1 MTDST
6 RTELEDLV
14 EHLERYRA
22 VTLQVFD
29 LVDDDDLDWRPADDR
44 YSLGQQLLHIA
55 QAEDRFAHGLFADD
69 WSFERVRFPET
80 LPPIEEMRAFFAEVR
95 GRTLAWIGA
104 VEPEALGRVV
114 EIPDAP
120 VEHTLR
126 SWLWFIL
133 EHELHHR
140 GQIWGYLREMGVT
153 PPFYA
158 LPLPPGARPD
168 HAAREELG
176 GF

>member
-1 MTDST
+1 M

-14 EHLERYRA
+14 EHLQRYRSI
-22 VTLQVFD
+22 TLQVFD
-29 LVDDDDLDWRPADDR
+29 LIDDDVLQWRPEADQ

-55 QAEDRFAHGLFADD
+55 QAEDRFIHGLFEGD
-69 WSFERVRFPET
+69 WSLERVRFPKE
-80 LPPIEEMRAFFAEVR
+80 LPNIKEMRAFFEMVR
-95 GRTLAWIGA
+95 NHTLEKI
-104 VEPEALGRVV
+104 EQIDLGELGQIVD
-114 EIPDAP
+114 IPDSP
-120 VEHTLR
+120 VDHTLR

-140 GQIWGYLREMGVT
+140 GQIWGYLRSMGRT

-158 LPLPPGARPD
+158 IPLPLGERPD
-168 HAAREELG
+168 VKAREELG